1 MDHFHVLHGKGNC
14 VEIVPIFAT
23 LTSEELDE
31 VGAITSDRT
40 YQKGEAV
47 YRAGDRKGKLYLI
60 HTGRVRVYRL
70 SPDGKEQVIRMV
82 GPGQFLGELSLF
94 SSLPTSDYAD
104 AAEGAELCMIE
115 GGRLKQLMGAHP
127 SIALKVMEELSKRL
141 EDAERLIEDINLR
154 TVEQRLARFLL
165 AEFSVGREFSLHMSK
180 GDLASRLGMSQE
192 TLSRKLTAFQERGL
206 IELHGQRGIVLLDP
220 AALEDISER
229 EED

>member
-1 MDHFHVLHGKGNC
+1 MDHYHVHHGKGNC

-23 LTSEELDE
+23 LTPEELDE
-31 VGAITSDRT
+31 VGAITFDRT

-70 SPDGKEQVIRMV
+70 SPDGKEQVTRMI

-94 SSLPTSDYAD
+94 STLSTTDYAA
-104 AAEGAELCMIE
+104 AAEETELCMIE

-141 EDAERLIEDINLR
+141 EEAESLIEDINLR

-165 AEFSVGREFSLHMSK
+165 AESGGQPRVLPPHVQRRRRFPPRHESGNPEPQTRRLPGARSYRTPRPTRYR
-180 GDLASRLGMSQE
+180 LAG
-192 TLSRKLTAFQERGL
+192 
-206 IELHGQRGIVLLDP
+206 
-220 AALEDISER
+220 
-229 EED
+229 

>member
-1 MDHFHVLHGKGNC
+1 MDHYHVHHGKGNC

-23 LTSEELDE
+23 LTPEELDE
-31 VGAITSDRT
+31 VGAITFDRT

-70 SPDGKEQVIRMV
+70 SPDGKEQVTRMI

-94 SSLPTSDYAD
+94 STLSTTDYAA
-104 AAEGAELCMIE
+104 AAEETELCMIE

-141 EDAERLIEDINLR
+141 EEAESLIEDINLR

-165 AEFSVGREFSLHMSK
+165 AESAGSREFSLRMSK
-180 GDLASRLGMSQE
+180 GDVASRLGMSQE
-192 TLSRKLTAFQERGL
+192 TLSRKLAVFQEHGL
-206 IELHGQRGIVLLDP
+206 IELRGQRGISLLDS
-220 AALEDISER
+220 AALEDISEG
-229 EED
+229 EEN